1 MQQMR
6 DSSAPTPNRSVSWPT
21 RMPSYAQQSSQQY
34 PHTPSYYMNPQQ
46 MMSSMHFQGNVDPP
60 TRTRGLEQSQSS
72 YRGARER
79 EEQGQYPHQ
88 RYN

>member
-1 MQQMR
+1 MQHMI
-6 DSSAPTPNRSVSWPT
+6 DSRAPTPNRSVSWPT
-21 RMPSYAQQSSQQY
+21 LMSSYAQQSSQQY

-46 MMSSMHFQGNVDPP
+46 MMSSVHFQGNAPP

-72 YRGARER
+72 YRGTRER
-79 EEQGQYPHQ
+79 EEQGQYQHQ